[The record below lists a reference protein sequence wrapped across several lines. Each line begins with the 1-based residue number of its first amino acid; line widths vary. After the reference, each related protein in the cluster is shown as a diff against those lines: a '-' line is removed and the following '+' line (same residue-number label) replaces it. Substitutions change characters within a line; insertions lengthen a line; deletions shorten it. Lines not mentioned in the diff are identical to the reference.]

1 MKERERENQT
11 QLQVVMST
19 PLKCNQEVAVEAEV
33 AVQAY
38 LFHRQGKLS
47 KSIVNAMGKVVGRV
61 AKAGTEVSVHEK
73 GTKVAEAKKAPKDT
87 PVEVVVDPEVG
98 RIK

>member
-1 MKERERENQT
+1 MKEREREKQT
-11 QLQVVMST
+11 QLLVVMST

-33 AVQAY
+33 QAY
-38 LFHRQGKLS
+38 LFHRQGRLS
-47 KSIVNAMGKVVGRV
+47 KSIVNEMGKVVGRV
-61 AKAGTEVSVHEK
+61 AKAGTEVSVHGK
-73 GTKVAEAKKAPKDT
+73 GTKVAEAKKAQKDT